1 MQDLRAKIKGYPFKK
16 TKKKV
21 KLEWKLFS
29 FQIEFTKME
38 MIRGKGSEEFL
49 EMLHIQVGETVKHK
63 RSFLEQSK
71 LCNGVKSTRLAP
83 NQGIEEKKR
92 AESRYLQN

>member
-1 MQDLRAKIKGYPFKK
+1 
-16 TKKKV
+16 
-21 KLEWKLFS
+21 
-29 FQIEFTKME
+29 
-38 MIRGKGSEEFL
+38 
-49 EMLHIQVGETVKHK
+49 MLHIQVGETVKHK

-92 AESRYLQN
+92 AERKILRFEQERVLLLDSPPIEMPSCDLVSTADFCFMEVKDN